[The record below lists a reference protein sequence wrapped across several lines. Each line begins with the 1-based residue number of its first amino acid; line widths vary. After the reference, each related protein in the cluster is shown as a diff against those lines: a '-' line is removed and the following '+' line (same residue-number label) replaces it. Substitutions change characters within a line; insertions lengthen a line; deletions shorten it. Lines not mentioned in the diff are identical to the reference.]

1 MFLLLLSVN
10 ISNHKRFE
18 KDGKIRKPDEN
29 VMLAVIHFLSLVLSY
44 GFTVLQMLSELISND
59 IRIYFDIS
67 FDLFYFNHFL

>member
-18 KDGKIRKPDEN
+18 KDGKIRKTDEN
-29 VMLAVIHFLSLVLSY
+29 AMLAVIHFLSLVLSY